1 MLKLPK
7 GLKKKKKG
15 KKSKK
20 DQELFTEEELA
31 QYKKE
36 HQQHPIEVAEEHPP
50 QPTEN
55 DEEWSRFAAL
65 TTGVDSILKKTQGD
79 LDRIKSTSFFKKVP
93 TQTEQAAEQA
103 QADLVEHEAQL
114 LRDKE
119 NQEELAAAAKAN
131 ALLNAVVELSESEEE
146 ESDFEDNAFNT
157 SYVDQE
163 LPLAYVEES
172 PEHEF
177 ADGPDPF
184 DTGYAEKVIKG
195 PEVSSRGKRLVHI
208 GAAVEVLTGKVEA
221 VSTAKRRARRGPQ
234 NLLLE
239 SFDEDPDAPA
249 TVETSQPKQVLSL
262 LDDGPSDLLD
272 EGPIDLS
279 VSLHLTYQKE
289 KERVEEAERAER
301 ALNKE
306 PSVDEFDTL
315 KNSEQ
320 DDEDDEFA
328 QLAAESLTR
337 SEDTVLHLSDIQS
350 TIVVDPESTDT
361 WAAEFQESGNDDIIN
376 KLYYYN
382 IRLNICFRR
391 KTKKTT
397 TSRKTSNRPSYWC
410 CWIGNRGGRF

>member
-50 QPTEN
+50 KESEN

-79 LDRIKSTSFFKKVP
+79 LDRIKSTSYFKRLP
-93 TQTEQAAEQA
+93 TATEQATEQA
-103 QADLVEHEAQL
+103 HADQIEHEAQL
-114 LRDKE
+114 VRDKE
-119 NQEELAAAAKAN
+119 HEKEVAAAAKEN

-163 LPLAYVEES
+163 LPLAYIQES
-172 PEHEF
+172 PEEDF
-177 ADGPDPF
+177 AGPDPF

-239 SFDEDPDAPA
+239 SFDEDPDAPVA
-249 TVETSQPKQVLSL
+249 ETAAQVHVLSL

-279 VSLHLTYQKE
+279 VSLHLTYQRE
-289 KERVEEAERAER
+289 KERVAEAERAER
-301 ALNKE
+301 ALNKV
-306 PSVDEFDTL
+306 PSVDEFDNL
-315 KNSEQ
+315 KNTE

-328 QLAAESLTR
+328 QLAAESLTK

-350 TIVVDPESTDT
+350 TIVVDLESTDN
-361 WAAEFQESGNDDIIN
+361 WAAEFKESGNLFI
-376 KLYYYN
+376 L
-382 IRLNICFRR
+382 F
-391 KTKKTT
+391 
-397 TSRKTSNRPSYWC
+397 
-410 CWIGNRGGRF
+410 